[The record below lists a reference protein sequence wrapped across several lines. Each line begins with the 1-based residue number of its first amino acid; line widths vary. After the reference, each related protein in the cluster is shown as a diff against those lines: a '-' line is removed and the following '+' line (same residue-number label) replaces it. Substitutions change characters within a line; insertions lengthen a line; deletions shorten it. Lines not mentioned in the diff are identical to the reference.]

1 VGITKINV
9 NTEPTYWHAD
19 AVVAGDYVFTSY
31 QAGVYDDEGRLIDTV
46 EGQTEQTIK
55 NLVGTLAKAGATL
68 EDVVKVTLLVRNV
81 EEFEPAITAYGRYFG
96 EICPARMTIVSAFL
110 GDDHLVQLDAIAYKP
125 QTSV

>member
-1 VGITKINV
+1 MSISKIGV
-9 NTEPTYWHAD
+9 NMEPTYWHAD
-19 AVVAGDYVFTSY
+19 AIVAGDYIFTSY
-31 QAGVYDDEGRLIDTV
+31 QAGVYDDEGYLLDTV
-46 EGQTEQTIK
+46 DGQTEQAIR
-55 NLVGTLAKAGATL
+55 NLAGTLAKAGATL

-81 EEFEPAITAYGRYFG
+81 EEFKPAIMAYGRYFG